1 MADSLLHRL
10 WKRIER
16 EYERRIRRASE
27 VVEYQLADHP
37 LSESHTDK
45 PEEAEEEVEIV
56 NLPKGTPIQRNSSKQ
71 DIAE

>member
-1 MADSLLHRL
+1 MAESLLHRV

-27 VVEYQLADHP
+27 VVEYQSVPHQSTSAAHTELEG
-37 LSESHTDK
+37 SE
-45 PEEAEEEVEIV
+45 EEAEIV
-56 NLPKGTPIQRNSSKQ
+56 NLPKGTPLQRNSPQQ